1 MEEGILTY
9 GEGIARWFR
18 VLSKGWEGGMMCP
31 KDEDK
36 HNKKQTQKNLK
47 GNNIELNFKT
57 NKNLI
62 RVATFSLKK
71 P

>member
-1 MEEGILTY
+1 
-9 GEGIARWFR
+9 
-18 VLSKGWEGGMMCP
+18 MCP

-57 NKNLI
+57 NKDLI
-62 RVATFSLKK
+62 RVATFNLKK